1 MITFG
6 LSIEAEKEG
15 VLVWRIG
22 GGLGGRIMGLGWIQ
36 FMLGKEGAQ
45 KNFVAC

>member
-6 LSIEAEKEG
+6 LSIEA
-15 VLVWRIG
+15 RTG
-22 GGLGGRIMGLGWIQ
+22 GSFGMEDWWKDWGLGWIQ
-36 FMLGKEGAQ
+36 FMLGREGAQ